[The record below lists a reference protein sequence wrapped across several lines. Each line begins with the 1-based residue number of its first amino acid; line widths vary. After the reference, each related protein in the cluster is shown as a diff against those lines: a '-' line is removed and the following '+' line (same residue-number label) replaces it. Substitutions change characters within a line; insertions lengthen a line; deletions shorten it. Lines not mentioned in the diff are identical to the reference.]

1 MYKLHKEV
9 YYTETC
15 FPIYRYFYA
24 TIKVEKR
31 NVVQE
36 CDANEVEK
44 CTTACYQKK

>member
-1 MYKLHKEV
+1 MNYI
-9 YYTETC
+9 ETSLS
-15 FPIYRYFYA
+15 IYAYFYA

-44 CTTACYQKK
+44 CTTACYQKNNH